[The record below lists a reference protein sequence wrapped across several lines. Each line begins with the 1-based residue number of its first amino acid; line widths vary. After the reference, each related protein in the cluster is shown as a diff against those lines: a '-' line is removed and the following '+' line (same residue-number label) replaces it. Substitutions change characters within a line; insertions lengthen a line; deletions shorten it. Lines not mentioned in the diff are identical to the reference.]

1 MKKQI
6 LILAMLTLALLFSAT
21 NMSFGQPWN
30 PENDYLDAVPTCPE
44 AIPLT
49 CATGTGL
56 NPVPGVSYPY
66 TINASNSSIIH
77 WFVTDDVA
85 NIMTGPAAFTA
96 NIDPGDG
103 TGAYM
108 LASDAAYNNGIG
120 VGSTNTATVNIT
132 WKSFDG
138 AANEVLLVAYVVGS
152 PGCTDNIEVFRIVPT
167 YTFTLDIA
175 GLNEDGTVGTEECVG
190 DIQSASYDGT
200 NLNVVYGDNYV
211 FFIVTAANWQTS
223 WMPSW
228 TTANSTLG
236 ASTITSVEWAYADE
250 ATNTGAW
257 NAVTDPVLAS
267 HYTGIVNNG
276 FISEACIVV
285 RVEVSHAA
293 TETLAAEDIVLGIN
307 GNMEDPEIGGYAGYP
322 DLDEGPAGQ
331 PCVGNVTDEATYT
344 ITPRPTMTAVTPT
357 PFENKLP

>member
-21 NMSFGQPWN
+21 NMSFGQPLN
-30 PENDYLDAVPTCPE
+30 PENDYLDAVPTCPA

-56 NPVPGVSYPY
+56 NPVPGVEYPY
-66 TINASNSSIIH
+66 TITAPDAGTVY
-77 WFVTDDVA
+77 WFVTDDPTQ
-85 NIMTGPAAFTA
+85 IMTAPSTFTA

-103 TGAYM
+103 TGDY
-108 LASDAAYNNGIG
+108 LLDSDAAYN
-120 VGSTNTATVNIT
+120 VLANTSLTVNLT
-132 WKSFDG
+132 WKSFNG
-138 AANEVLLVAYVVGS
+138 TANQVLLVAYVVNAS
-152 PGCTDNIEVFRIVPT
+152 GCTDNIEVFRIVPT
-167 YTFTLDIA
+167 YSFTLDIA
-175 GLNEDGTVGTEECVG
+175 GLDETGVVGTTECVG
-190 DIQSASYDGT
+190 NIQSASYDGT
-200 NLNVVYGDNYV
+200 DLNVVYGDNYV

-267 HYTGIVNNG
+267 HYTTIVNNG

-293 TETLAAEDIVLGIN
+293 TETLATESIVLGIN
-307 GNMEDPEIGGYAGYP
+307 GNMEDPETAGSYTLYP

-331 PCVGNVTDEATYT
+331 PCVNNVTDEATYT